1 MGKDLKPKEQRRRPR
16 YWQFTY
22 IHAKHCFTQRHRKL
36 LTIVSHNCCLQAQ
49 KRQSISESPETI
61 SHFKIE
67 STETSDS
74 AREQINILSPQV
86 DTTPEKGS
94 DVHLNDNDGT
104 PYENSMIQ
112 RINKQQQDLEKD
124 STASIPSTE
133 TPGIG
138 VSETDAGHLEASP
151 ILTDKEAVT
160 STSNGELVNEIA
172 SVGREEHPLPL
183 IAKEVVAKEV
193 EVMHEN
199 NQVQSVDA
207 GQDNRYKDADV
218 PPNSDQER
226 SPSISTDVPSNRKN
240 QLEVADG
247 NEEPVI
253 ERSKQLEPKTG
264 SSPLKVQEQDQLEE
278 VSYLLWGEYSYT
290 SFVLDL
296 NLVTLPF
303 RLLLSS
309 FFS

>member
-1 MGKDLKPKEQRRRPR
+1 M
-16 YWQFTY
+16 
-22 IHAKHCFTQRHRKL
+22 I
-36 LTIVSHNCCLQAQ
+36 IVSHNSCLQAQ

-61 SHFKIE
+61 SHNKIE

-138 VSETDAGHLEASP
+138 VSETDAGQLEASP

-172 SVGREEHPLPL
+172 SVGREEQPLP
-183 IAKEVVAKEV
+183 IAKEV

-207 GQDNRYKDADV
+207 GQDNRYQDADV
-218 PPNSDQER
+218 PPNFDQER
-226 SPSISTDVPSNRKN
+226 SPSIATDVPSNRKN

>member
-1 MGKDLKPKEQRRRPR
+1 M
-16 YWQFTY
+16 
-22 IHAKHCFTQRHRKL
+22 
-36 LTIVSHNCCLQAQ
+36 TIVTHNWCLQAQ

-61 SHFKIE
+61 SHNKIE

-74 AREQINILSPQV
+74 AREQTNILTPQV
-86 DTTPEKGS
+86 DATPEKGS

-112 RINKQQQDLEKD
+112 TISKQEQDLEKD
-124 STASIPSTE
+124 STASIPLTE

-138 VSETDAGHLEASP
+138 VSETDAGQLEASP
-151 ILTDKEAVT
+151 ILTDREAVT

-172 SVGREEHPLPL
+172 AVGREEHLLPL
-183 IAKEVVAKEV
+183 IAKEVEV
-193 EVMHEN
+193 VHEN
-199 NQVQSVDA
+199 NQVQSVDS

-218 PPNSDQER
+218 PPNFDQER
-226 SPSISTDVPSNRKN
+226 SLSIATNVPSNRKN

-253 ERSKQLEPKTG
+253 ERSKQLEPKAG

-278 VSYLLWGEYSYT
+278 VSYLLWGEYHILHL
-290 SFVLDL
+290 FWI
-296 NLVTLPF
+296 
-303 RLLLSS
+303 
-309 FFS
+309 